1 MASIELDSED
11 VPSVIQIDEDEDED
25 MANLFSFGSSDT
37 NAKSTENTEHEK
49 IVGVDAGFLNDLG
62 IGADPSLSAA
72 LGAFGKPNRSDAGGT
87 KSPDSFLEL
96 LAAET
101 SNVVFMEGSDSMGM
115 SAINS
120 SSVRKHDAATQ
131 EMLDWLDSDDAASST
146 IPPFTSKLTPPIPPK
161 PIEATVV
168 ELPPVFASFAEA
180 MASKEATVEQ
190 IRSLFVKEQSRS
202 DDRIVTGTQRVE
214 LYCRM
219 ICHKSLDAIVG
230 GSLAD
235 SFDQWRASR
244 PEVQFD
250 SDPRETNCTTW
261 IQQQKLA
268 LSIAQLT
275 SRTAA
280 ECEKDLIDLVLYHQ
294 HSSQQKHTVASSETG
309 DTQHSAVRKD
319 HLLPMVA
326 ATLLAS
332 GIPTSAAAVV
342 LSQIIPSYMP
352 LLALPP
358 ETERWEAALFL
369 HSEFYLL
376 ACYHVPL
383 LVFHLDRYFP
393 GWYWPKL
400 PIDDPSDSGN
410 GTPEETSAVAVGRN
424 LTKQGQIPPSWLL
437 SHLSG
442 ECDGTA
448 LPMDMV
454 LMLWDGIFTEPNNA
468 TRFFLAL
475 AVLERF
481 APSLLLLTGDKLG
494 DALRDVWSLK
504 GIDEDK
510 EASDKE
516 WRYEWWSEALCL
528 QSSTPVSVLERLQNV
543 EDQAVQHALQRRQER
558 AETALRERLEAEAT
572 AYKETQELKAEEA
585 RQRLSRAR
593 LVAFYR
599 KHAPDKESNIEKIM
613 ETYAGRLDVL
623 DAKLKEKYGEG
634 FNPAIKA
641 KPPPPPKTPSSILAK
656 MNRGLKSKKSGIDDE
671 VLENAFEERKPDQ
684 VSVFVSAEEVLPI
697 VCWSKEAAAARG
709 VDHRRRNVKSRKQRA
724 LKFYLIDCRSDEA
737 AQEQGKF
744 PTAFRLSPETLQD
757 PEKLQE
763 HEDTFESFRGAVHLA
778 IMGEGF
784 NAIPGLYSQKLSP
797 KLQELMEQDES
808 RTNLCALFFQKRG
821 FCFVSLLSG
830 GFCAAHSWLVR
841 EGPKHHLNATAVLVD
856 YNPETAIFGQLEKLH
871 NASVTEKAQRKMASL
886 LEASMVSVTKRAY
899 QLERLTSELNESK
912 DGQRQGFRKLF
923 GRSDATPTAIDDS
936 EDKVAPLT
944 TLPKGDDSSINEKA
958 SVSSFQNPFATI
970 AKRDE
975 NVTEP
980 STTPINIAEGT
991 SSEPSISPPIATATN
1006 SATPSDKLEESRTVA
1021 PPLRTS
1027 SAPSPS
1033 TTTTG
1038 NTPSVAASIANPLG
1052 KFFQQPTSAVEGTN
1066 TKSVQ
1071 HTRTKS
1077 NDGTSNETGAIPS
1090 NSNPFKGL
1098 GAAFNQTRARF
1109 GAMPPAVNSTSTA
1122 SNESSTP
1129 TAVASGGF
1137 GFNQLRKSAMSRV
1150 LQATNTTN
1158 PVGKGNDR
1166 EPSSATTAATGAP
1179 AEESISFT

>member
-1 MASIELDSED
+1 MSLIESDHED

-25 MANLFSFGSSDT
+25 MANLFSFGSSGT
-37 NAKSTENTEHEK
+37 NASSTESTENEK
-49 IVGVDAGFLNDLG
+49 VVSIDASIMNDLG
-62 IGADPSLSAA
+62 IMDATPSLSTA
-72 LGAFGKPNRSDAGGT
+72 LGAFGRPHRSEVGGT

-96 LAAET
+96 LASET
-101 SNVVFMEGSDSMGM
+101 SGVLFMEGNDSMGTSVINGT
-115 SAINS
+115 SA
-120 SSVRKHDAATQ
+120 RKYDPATQ
-131 EMLDWLDSDDAASST
+131 EMLDWLDSDDAASSS
-146 IPPFTSKLTPPIPPK
+146 IPEFTSKLTPPAPPK

-168 ELPPVFASFAEA
+168 ALPPVFSSFAEA

-190 IRSLFVKEQSRS
+190 IRNLFVKEQSQS
-202 DDRIVTGTQRVE
+202 DDRILTGTERAE

-219 ICHKSLDAIVG
+219 ICHKSLHAIVG

-235 SFDQWRASR
+235 SFDHWKASR

-250 SDPRETNCTTW
+250 SDPNDSVSTTW
-261 IQQQKLA
+261 IQEQKLA
-268 LSIAQLT
+268 YPIAQQTGRT
-275 SRTAA
+275 SD

-294 HSSQQKHTVASSETG
+294 HSSQQTQPLTSSETG
-309 DTQHSAVRKD
+309 DKQQSPVRKD

-332 GIPTSAAAVV
+332 GIPVSAAAVV
-342 LSQIIPSYMP
+342 LSQVIPTFMP

-400 PIDDPSDSGN
+400 PSDDLSDSGTS
-410 GTPEETSAVAVGRN
+410 TPEETSAVAVGRN

-437 SHLSG
+437 THLSG

-448 LPMDMV
+448 LPMDIV

-494 DALRDVWSLK
+494 EALRNVWSLK
-504 GIDEDK
+504 GIDEEK
-510 EASDKE
+510 EPSDKE
-516 WRYEWWSEALCL
+516 WRYVWWSEALCL
-528 QSSTPVSVLERLQNV
+528 QSSTPVSVLERLQKV

-558 AETALRERLEAEAT
+558 AETALRERLEAEAA
-572 AYKETQELKAEEA
+572 AYKEAQELKAEEA

-641 KPPPPPKTPSSILAK
+641 KPPPPPKTPGSLLAK
-656 MNRGLKSKKSGIDDE
+656 VNRGLKIKKSVIDDE
-671 VLENAFEERKPDQ
+671 VLESALEERKPDQ
-684 VSVFVSAEEVLPI
+684 VSVFVSAEEVLPV
-697 VCWSKEAAAARG
+697 VCWSKGAAAARG
-709 VDHRRRNVKSRKQRA
+709 VDHLRRDSKSRKHRA

-737 AQEQGKF
+737 AREQGQF

-763 HEDTFESFRGAVHLA
+763 HEDTFESFRGAVHLV

-784 NAIPGLYSQKLSP
+784 NAIPSLYNQKLSP

-841 EGPKHHLNATAVLVD
+841 EGPKQHLNASAVLVD
-856 YNPETAIFGQLEKLH
+856 YNPETALFGQLETLH

-886 LEASMVSVTKRAY
+886 LEASMVTVTKRAY

-923 GRSDATPTAIDDS
+923 GRSDVTPTAVDDS
-936 EDKVAPLT
+936 E
-944 TLPKGDDSSINEKA
+944 EKA
-958 SVSSFQNPFATI
+958 ISKRGDNFA
-970 AKRDE
+970 
-975 NVTEP
+975 VT
-980 STTPINIAEGT
+980 STTPIDTVEGT
-991 SSEPSISPPIATATN
+991 SSEPHNGPAVATATN
-1006 SATPSDKLEESRTVA
+1006 TASLSDNLEETKPVS
-1021 PPLRTS
+1021 PPVRTS
-1027 SAPSPS
+1027 SAPTAS
-1033 TTTTG
+1033 TTTTE
-1038 NTPSVAASIANPLG
+1038 TAQSVAAAISNPLG
-1052 KFFQQPTSAVEGTN
+1052 KFFQQPTGTVGGTN
-1066 TKSVQ
+1066 AKSRQ
-1071 HTRTKS
+1071 ITRTKS
-1077 NDGTSNETGAIPS
+1077 NDGTSNETGALPA
-1090 NSNPFKGL
+1090 NSNPFKGF

-1109 GAMPPAVNSTSTA
+1109 GAMPPAMNRTSSA

-1129 TAVASGGF
+1129 TAVASSGF
-1137 GFNQLRKSAMSRV
+1137 GFNQLRKSAISRV
-1150 LQATNTTN
+1150 LQATNTNN
-1158 PVGKGNDR
+1158 PGVKGNDD
-1166 EPSSATTAATGAP
+1166 EPSPTAAAP
-1179 AEESISFT
+1179 TTIPPEESISFS